1 MSTFHW
7 PSGLAVVCP
16 LVIFVFAYVR
26 NLKEMERKSM
36 PSENGLMLGK
46 RKIAF
51 NESGITDSSHLGV
64 SVYRWEALQG
74 VEQYRGNVYLFLDT
88 MLAQIF
94 PASSF
99 ENSADRESFVEF
111 INNIHA
117 KSLQAGANGEVA

>member
-1 MSTFHW
+1 
-7 PSGLAVVCP
+7 
-16 LVIFVFAYVR
+16 
-26 NLKEMERKSM
+26 M